1 MCQEKN
7 GPNERTDQS
16 FRKNKLGE
24 EETANVSDAEFKT
37 WVIRILTELVE
48 YGRKI
53 EEKVKT
59 MKSEIKK
66 NIQGTNSRGKET
78 GTQING
84 LDQKEK
90 INNQPKQ
97 NEEARIQKM
106 RRGLGT
112 SRKILYISKS
122 ES

>member
-1 MCQEKN
+1 MTEFGHKM
-7 GPNERTDQS
+7 
-16 FRKNKLGE
+16 KE
-24 EETANVSDAEFKT
+24 EMKATPSD
-37 WVIRILTELVE
+37 
-48 YGRKI
+48 
-53 EEKVKT
+53 
-59 MKSEIKK
+59 IKQ
-66 NIQGTNSRGKET
+66 NIQGTHSERKEM
-78 GTQING
+78 GTQTNG